1 MLRFY
6 GGEKLTAYFA
16 LSVNKVYSRFRF
28 RSINQD
34 EGESVTPSLL
44 ERVHR
49 HLIAISIKMNMTDK
63 FGTRLFLAV
72 GQASYVAK
80 PWLKISR

>member
-1 MLRFY
+1 MRASP
-6 GGEKLTAYFA
+6 LTP
-16 LSVNKVYSRFRF
+16 
-28 RSINQD
+28 
-34 EGESVTPSLL
+34 TLL